1 MTAINFI
8 KLEFKEFNLN
18 LTQKQNRSKA
28 PIYKTTINNKEQELL
43 ITSINLE
50 TERSIKIPKQDL
62 GELKDNLWVVLVLIM
77 ENEPRGLY
85 VIPSKILLK
94 PDNYIFIDNEMTFK
108 TLSNY
113 EIKIFRSAFEELSK
127 YSIENMIKSIK

>member
-1 MTAINFI
+1 MEYISL
-8 KLEFKEFNLN
+8 KFKEHNISLIP
-18 LTQKQNRSKA
+18 KQNRSEV
-28 PIYKTTINNKEQELL
+28 PICKTTINNKEQELYT
-43 ITSINLE
+43 TSINLD
-50 TERSIKIPKQDL
+50 TEISIKIPKQEL

-85 VIPSKILLK
+85 IIPSKIFLK

-108 TLSNY
+108 PLSNY

>member
-1 MTAINFI
+1 MSINKLAIQYF
-8 KLEFKEFNLN
+8 LEYKI
-18 LTQKQNRSKA
+18 TPKQNRNEV
-28 PIYKTTINNKEQELL
+28 PIYNTTIKNQQQELYT
-43 ITSINLE
+43 TSINLD
-50 TERSIKIPKQDL
+50 TERSIKIPKQEL

-85 VIPSKILLK
+85 VIPRKILLK

-108 TLSNY
+108 PLSNY
-113 EIKIFRSAFEELSK
+113 EIKIFRSAFEELSQ